1 MLSSISCP
9 VGSVFIWKA
18 AICSI
23 AANQHY
29 KSTSIQ
35 FCMKIQC
42 LKKDLNQKNVCQRH
56 LAHFSNVLYDTY
68 LTEQSDF
75 LEIHSF
81 DFLRVHPQLFS
92 LNSMWHIMTIF
103 MVPYKES
110 NTCDDLSI
118 VIEIVGIEH
127 YSSLEIIW

>member
-1 MLSSISCP
+1 M
-9 VGSVFIWKA
+9 WKA
-18 AICSI
+18 AIRCCCQP
-23 AANQHY
+23 AL
-29 KSTSIQ
+29 
-35 FCMKIQC
+35 KINKYPV
-42 LKKDLNQKNVCQRH
+42 LHENTTLEKNLNQNNLYQRH

-75 LEIHSF
+75 LEIHFF
-81 DFLRVHPQLFS
+81 DFLRVYPQLFS

-127 YSSLEIIW
+127 YSNLELI